1 MKVTKSPSAGLLL
14 VAQVLCLIFNVKPK
28 VIRAQTAKEVD
39 KMDYW
44 EPTLK
49 TLLKPELLKMMQ
61 TFDKDNVPAELVI
74 SLKPILESP
83 DYTEEKMAKTSQAA
97 LGISNWTKAIVQY
110 DEAMKVVK
118 PKQQQLKEAEE
129 ASAKAQASLD
139 IAQENLA
146 RVEANFAKL
155 IAELDAAKAFEQS
168 KRQEKEDKEYK
179 LDLANNLINK
189 LGSERDNWVI
199 QLA

>member
-1 MKVTKSPSAGLLL
+1 
-14 VAQVLCLIFNVKPK
+14 
-28 VIRAQTAKEVD
+28 
-39 KMDYW
+39 MDYW

-61 TFDKDNVPAELVI
+61 TFDKDNVSAELVI

-83 DYTEEKMAKTSQAA
+83 DYTEDKMAKTSQAA

-155 IAELDAAKAFEQS
+155 IAELDAAKAFE
-168 KRQEKEDKEYK
+168 
-179 LDLANNLINK
+179 
-189 LGSERDNWVI
+189 
-199 QLA
+199 